1 MLETICETMVEA
13 YRRNWIT
20 SRDGNVS
27 IRHHDRDHFYITP
40 SGVRKQT
47 LQPDQ
52 FKRIGIT
59 TGINSGV
66 GQGIYWHL
74 WRELEYTDI
83 SSSLKPS
90 GEIPLH
96 FGLQKEMGKHKN
108 DVRVVMHFHPTYCVA
123 AMHAGIDLS
132 SMVKDFPELSRYT
145 KVAPNVG
152 DVPPISQELADQCF
166 EKLELDSQ
174 GNIQYD
180 IVGIKGHGVVAI
192 DTSPWRAFEHIERLE
207 HICQIVLASR
217 QIQQSKSVDSIA
229 CVDASRSSSK
239 IKAEDFGVPPEFA
252 ERAENYAQWSIA
264 KAKEFYVK
272 LASTGIDPRPA
283 TDPEKYL
290 PGARAAAEAVA
301 KGIAACIRESKL
313 T

>member
-27 IRHHDRDHFYITP
+27 IRHHDREHFYITP

-52 FKRIGIT
+52 FKKIGIEKCIP
-59 TGINSGV
+59 GIGEYEPLVILPGNY
-66 GQGIYWHL
+66 QYKWK
-74 WRELEYTDI
+74 ELPYSDI
-83 SSSLKPS
+83 SSALKPS

-96 FGLQKEMGKHKN
+96 FGLQREMGQHRD

-132 SMVKDFPELSRYT
+132 TIVNDFPELSRYT
-145 KVAPNVG
+145 RVAPNVQ
-152 DVPPISQELADQCF
+152 DVPPISQELADRCH
-166 EKLELDSQ
+166 ENLKLDKD
-174 GNIQYD
+174 GNVAYD

-207 HICQIVLASR
+207 HICKIVLASGR
-217 QIQQSKSVDSIA
+217 
-229 CVDASRSSSK
+229 
-239 IKAEDFGVPPEFA
+239 
-252 ERAENYAQWSIA
+252 
-264 KAKEFYVK
+264 
-272 LASTGIDPRPA
+272 
-283 TDPEKYL
+283 YL
-290 PGARAAAEAVA
+290 
-301 KGIAACIRESKL
+301 C
-313 T
+313 